1 MGFLETP
8 PGVSSKVRQ
17 WMGLQGLMSIP
28 ICPAC
33 QPTAL
38 ATGCKEVKGDLEAR
52 RERQYEFGA
61 GNSESPLT
69 QSSG

>member
-1 MGFLETP
+1 
-8 PGVSSKVRQ
+8 
-17 WMGLQGLMSIP
+17 MGLQGLMSIP